1 MMNMICATTKV
12 RNRRIPIIATEPGE
26 RNLLAEFAITELR
39 RLLAASRI
47 FFDVTFFALILGGII
62 QSIILKNIS

>member
-1 MMNMICATTKV
+1 MQQQRLETGE
-12 RNRRIPIIATEPGE
+12 IPIIATEPGE

-47 FFDVTFFALILGGII
+47 FFDVTFFA
-62 QSIILKNIS
+62 